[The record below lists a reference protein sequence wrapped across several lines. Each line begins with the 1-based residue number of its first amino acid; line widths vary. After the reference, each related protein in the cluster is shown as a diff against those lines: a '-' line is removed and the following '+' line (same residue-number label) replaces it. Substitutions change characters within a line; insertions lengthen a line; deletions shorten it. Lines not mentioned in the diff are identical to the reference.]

1 MIFVRNMLLV
11 LGVAAFST
19 GFALAEKQRPLK
31 SSPYD
36 PDARAVELFS
46 GQQAGEILAQVT
58 PNGAAG
64 GNLFLT
70 NQTQE
75 PLTVKMPAGFVGI
88 PVNPQFIGLGQGNSP
103 FGSNFG
109 NQGPGMGLSSG
120 MNSSMA
126 ANGTQAFGGGTGN
139 QMSGMNGMNGMNMN
153 GMNSGNSFPNGFFS
167 IPAGKTLRV
176 PYTSVCLNH
185 GLNEPTS
192 RTTVKL
198 VPVEEYTE
206 DPVLQTLISQVGTHP
221 QQQHTLQAAIWH
233 VANGMSWEQLARK
246 SVGPVS
252 VPGRTYFSQGQMTAA
267 RSIVKEIQSTLPAAE
282 KTTIERPAAVA
293 QQATR
298 SIRSFNT
305 SR

>member
-1 MIFVRNMLLV
+1 MIFIRNMLLV

-36 PDARAVELFS
+36 PDARTVEFFS
-46 GQQAGEILAQVT
+46 GQQAEEILVQVT
-58 PNGAAG
+58 PNGASG

-75 PLTVKMPAGFVGI
+75 PLTVKLPAGFVGVPI
-88 PVNPQFIGLGQGNSP
+88 NPQLIGMGQGNSP

-109 NQGPGMGLSSG
+109 NQGSGMGLNSG
-120 MNSSMA
+120 ANNGMA
-126 ANGTQAFGGGTGN
+126 TNGMQAFGGGTGN
-139 QMSGMNGMNGMNMN
+139 QMSGMNGMNGSGMN
-153 GMNSGNSFPNGFFS
+153 GMNSGNSFPSGFFS

-198 VPVEEYTE
+198 MPVEEYTE
-206 DPVLQTLISQVGTHP
+206 DPVLQTLINQVGTHP
-221 QQQHTLQAAIWH
+221 QHQHTLQAAIWH

-246 SVGPVS
+246 SIGPVA
-252 VPGRTYFSQGQMTAA
+252 VPGRTYFSPGQMTAA
-267 RSIVKEIQSTLPAAE
+267 QSIVKELRSTL
-282 KTTIERPAAVA
+282 IVA
-293 QQATR
+293 DKSTPEGTAIVTQRTGQP
-298 SIRSFNT
+298 IRSLNV